1 MSFETHACSSLFTA
15 TISFSTVRTE
25 AKKVLSNS
33 SHSFATLSCVLCK
46 ITGKL
51 HEFDV
56 SAQIQIDTYML
67 ELLAHVLDGS
77 CKDLITTNSIGSMND
92 FKRPAV
98 LFNALSMFE
107 NALTMFSNHLKMDLQ
122 RILVLLKNI
131 ANVSKRNGNALQRI
145 FNALKMHYNEKT
157 LQRYFR

>member
-1 MSFETHACSSLFTA
+1 MSFETHACSRQ
-15 TISFSTVRTE
+15 SFYRYNFVQHR
-25 AKKVLSNS
+25 KNR

-67 ELLAHVLDGS
+67 ELLAYVLDGS

-122 RILVLLKNI
+122 RILVP
-131 ANVSKRNGNALQRI
+131 
-145 FNALKMHYNEKT
+145 LKMHYNEKT
-157 LQRYFR
+157 LQRYIC